1 MTCIKCGKEIPDG
14 ELFCA
19 ECSLNPS
26 ASVFDK
32 EQSGERF
39 PAPKGRMQTPV
50 PVRRAA
56 PQPVMGPMPEDR
68 RRGGSRGLKAAL
80 AIVSLLLAAV
90 VGLVAWQYGNFRV
103 QRSRLLVKEA
113 DLVIREQ
120 ELDSLNEEIQ
130 NLTDQLDDANTVIA
144 DRDLRIQ
151 ELESQLTDRQSSSSR
166 SGYNP

>member
-1 MTCIKCGKEIPDG
+1 MTCIKCGKKIPDG

-50 PVRRAA
+50 SVRRAA
-56 PQPVMGPMPEDR
+56 PHPVMGPMPENR
-68 RRGGSRGLKAAL
+68 RRSGSRGLKAAL
-80 AIVSLLLAAV
+80 VIVSLLLAAV
-90 VGLVAWQYGNFRV
+90 VGLVAWQYGSFRA
-103 QRSRLLVKEA
+103 QLSRLSVKES
-113 DLVIREQ
+113 DLVIRER

-130 NLTDQLDDANTVIA
+130 NLTDQLDKANTVIA
-144 DRDLRIQ
+144 DRDLKIQ
-151 ELESQLTDRQSSSSR
+151 ELETLLNNQSNSSQ
-166 SGYNP
+166 SGRNP